1 MSREILLEALNG
13 IRDTYIE
20 EAAGKLGL
28 LAVGVAAG
36 TGAALDAMPGQ
47 EHLFSLSGTETAAK
61 AGFGAWL
68 AKGGWVALV
77 AGAVAAAGIAAG
89 VFFLG
94 GGKDTPSAES
104 HKPITE
110 TVIEHDTDETETE
123 AVIEHDTDETETEAE
138 TDHETQSETTGE
150 SETDAEEPT
159 FDVDASLAAID
170 QLAIG
175 NVSVSMKYQT
185 KTYDGLSH
193 EFSGGFGQVNG
204 KYWYRVDMNGTAVQE
219 EESGYY
225 HKYSFEYSKWR
236 YYDTYEITSTE
247 EFDRV
252 FNGRYWW
259 KNYLDE
265 LTFDAYDTLT
275 YVGIGQVTEQDCH
288 MFTFDGTVTDG
299 SQAALTLYVRV
310 TDRNVMKMEVEVKS
324 STHNHLSTDARQA
337 TIEISSIK
345 TGEGAKGPTL
355 PNPKWDGPIEEP
367 DETRDP
373 TQGGVVIPPPDTEQT
388 PSIDVE
394 SGTLEQLPLTS
405 SDDTTSY
412 IVLPD
417 PWASGSTAVEFY
429 ILPTDTTDPAYTCA
443 LKYEI
448 PENSTVNIQIVSVE
462 KSPDEYSIL
471 FMMEY
476 ISNTV
481 VEGVDTYRA
490 FMTCA
495 EIQFFTDAS
504 LSETQDYYY
513 TLQGGKIADI
523 TYTNETMQ
531 DVIDAHRAESQA
543 ALEQAEALLANY
555 TEDAGYTYTILYCRT
570 KDNDIFN
577 TPSYWIQPFFFE
589 LFKEWGLME

>member
-1 MSREILLEALNG
+1 MSKLNG
-13 IRDTYIE
+13 MQLFALLSDVNDHLITESISPVLM
-20 EAAGKLGL
+20 AAG
-28 LAVGVAAG
+28 AG
-36 TGAALDAMPGQ
+36 AGAALDAMPGQ

-68 AKGGWVALV
+68 AKGGWAALV

-110 TVIEHDTDETETE
+110 TVIENVTD
-123 AVIEHDTDETETEAE
+123 ETEAE
-138 TDHETQSETTGE
+138 TGHETQSETTGE

-170 QLAIG
+170 QLANG

-193 EFSGGFGQVNG
+193 EFNGGFGQVDG
-204 KYWYRVDMNGTAVQE
+204 KYWCRVDLDGTAILE
-219 EESGYY
+219 EDGGYY
-225 HKYSFEYSKWR
+225 HKYTFESSKWR
-236 YYDTYEITSTE
+236 YYDTYEVTAKE
-247 EFDRV
+247 EFDKV

-259 KNYLDE
+259 KNDLDKLTFDNYDE
-265 LTFDAYDTLT
+265 LTYT
-275 YVGIGQVTEQDCH
+275 GIGQVLEQDCH
-288 MFTFDGTVTDG
+288 VFVFDGTVTDG
-299 SQAALTLYVRV
+299 SKAELTLYVRV
-310 TDRNVMKMEVEVKS
+310 TDRNVMKMEAEIKS

-345 TGEGAKGPTL
+345 TGEDAKGPTL
-355 PNPKWDGPIEEP
+355 PDPKWDGPSDEP
-367 DETRDP
+367 DETWDP
-373 TQGGVVIPPPDTEQT
+373 TQGGVVMPPSDTEQP

-394 SGTLEQLPLTS
+394 SGTLEQLPLTA

-412 IVLPD
+412 ILLPD

-429 ILPTDTTDPAYTCA
+429 ILPTDTADPAYTCA
-443 LKYEI
+443 LRYEI

-471 FMMEY
+471 FMMEF
-476 ISNTV
+476 ISDTV
-481 VEGVDTYRA
+481 VEGVDTHRA

-495 EIQFFTDAS
+495 EIQFFTDAG

-513 TLQGGKIADI
+513 TLQGGQIADI
-523 TYTNETMQ
+523 TYTDETMQ

-555 TEDAGYTYTILYCRT
+555 TEDAGYSYTILYCRT

-589 LFKEWGLME
+589 LFREFGLME